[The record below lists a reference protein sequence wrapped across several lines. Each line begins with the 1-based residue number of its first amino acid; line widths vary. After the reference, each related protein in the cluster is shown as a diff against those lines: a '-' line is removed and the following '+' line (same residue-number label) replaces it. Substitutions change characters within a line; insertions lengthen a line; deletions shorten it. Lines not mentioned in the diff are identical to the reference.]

1 MKKRLRKKKI
11 KENLRFLDDSWGYD
25 FNKEY
30 FVTIDPIYED
40 HKPSDV
46 YKYTKYT
53 PYVFNEVRKLVKS
66 VVDNLIVDI
75 LSMIED
81 YKE

>member
-11 KENLRFLDDSWGYD
+11 KENLAFLDHSLDD
-25 FNKEY
+25 EDIKEY
-30 FVTIDPIYED
+30 LITIDPIYKTY
-40 HKPSDV
+40 KPSEV
-46 YKYTKYT
+46 YTKYT
-53 PYVFNEVRKLVKS
+53 PYVYKQVRDLVGCVINKF
-66 VVDNLIVDI
+66 IQCI

>member
-30 FVTIDPIYED
+30 FATVDPIYED
-40 HKPSDV
+40 HKPSEV
-46 YKYTKYT
+46 YTKYT
-53 PYVFNEVRKLVKS
+53 PYVFNEVQQLVKS
-66 VVDNLIVDI
+66 VIDNLIADI